1 MRIVHINQANTVKNK
16 DRYQFFVWLS
26 AFATAAF
33 ECVKRYTLFLTGMIV
48 YIKINVA
55 GVV

>member
-1 MRIVHINQANTVKNK
+1 MYYEERQISI
-16 DRYQFFVWLS
+16 FVWLS